1 MKNSPSGS
9 GRGWSPPNVG
19 APSPATAFNFNLY
32 GTGLQVVVEGR
43 APAEPASD
51 ARLRALL
58 ARSACCSIVNPF
70 GLAQVAGM
78 TVHTRHSCRTKDFGG
93 NAGEPGSRGLLY
105 LLCNRLPGIAARCSC
120 SPRSIEPMNRAQ
132 GQQ

>member
-58 ARSACCSIVNPF
+58 ARSACSIVNPF

-78 TVHTRHSCRTKDFGG
+78 TVCTRPSCKTK
-93 NAGEPGSRGLLY
+93 
-105 LLCNRLPGIAARCSC
+105 
-120 SPRSIEPMNRAQ
+120 
-132 GQQ
+132 